1 MTQAPNV
8 VKVVNQRY
16 MRYNVN
22 HVMMPNGVI
31 SLRFEELDTEGL
43 DRTNPV
49 FHKRIK
55 SKKWFAPI
63 TLLQFSIAIAK
74 KETIVPWT
82 NF

>member
-8 VKVVNQRY
+8 VQVVNQRY

-22 HVMMPNGVI
+22 YVLMPNGVI

-49 FHKRIK
+49 FHKRYK
-55 SKKWFAPI
+55 VKK
-63 TLLQFSIAIAK
+63 
-74 KETIVPWT
+74 
-82 NF
+82 

>member
-1 MTQAPNV
+1 MTQAHNV
-8 VKVVNQRY
+8 VQVVNQRY

-22 HVMMPNGVI
+22 HVMMPNGVV

-55 SKKWFAPI
+55 RKK
-63 TLLQFSIAIAK
+63 
-74 KETIVPWT
+74 
-82 NF
+82 

>member
-43 DRTNPV
+43 DRANPV
-49 FHKRIK
+49 FYKRIK
-55 SKKWFAPI
+55 
-63 TLLQFSIAIAK
+63 AK
-74 KETIVPWT
+74 K
-82 NF
+82 